1 MKHLVRYNPAHT
13 LSPAMRAVA
22 PLLLCFLL
30 VSRLIP
36 LPAETARMPLDEIR
50 AGMVGT
56 GITVFQGTT
65 REQFNVEI
73 LGVLTN
79 VMGPQRDLIVARLTG
94 GPLAQT
100 GVIQGMSGSP
110 IYIDERLIGAVSYSL
125 GSFSTDT
132 IAGITPIEEMV
143 ATDRHAGSVAR
154 SRPQI
159 QQLPTS
165 EHEIPTLV
173 RRVVNLARPF
183 AHRPT
188 DVRALSGLQLTD
200 ARRLGPLL
208 QPIGTPLILS
218 GFTPDLQR
226 ILLSAFNSG
235 GLTAAVGG
243 VMIGENQTDGAV
255 ELLQAG
261 DAIGASLIR
270 GDLTMAGTGTVTMVD
285 GNRVYAFGHPFYNLG
300 PSRFPMTR
308 AHITTLLPSLAI
320 SSKLAS
326 IGEVLGTI
334 DQDRS
339 TGIYGSFGPGP
350 TMVPVRMSFESADRA
365 LQQTFNF
372 EIIEDT
378 IFTPLLT
385 FTIALNTFST
395 WARNVGPSTFE
406 ISTTAHIKD
415 HADIQF
421 DDIYSGE
428 SAAVLAASSI
438 ANPLVSLFQSE
449 LGAVEIERIDVS
461 VSTVEESRRATL
473 ERAWI
478 NTTQLRA
485 GSEAELKLVI
495 KGSDGEEL
503 VETVAVQIPNYATG
517 TLTIEVSD
525 APTLTALESQSGNGL
540 TNAETLDQLIRQL
553 NRMRRNNRLYV
564 RLLQSQPGVSD
575 RGEALPALPAS
586 VLAVVEG
593 NQQGGV
599 VGRLREVVLG
609 EWELLG
615 DYSVSGNRRLPFSLD
630 K

>member
-1 MKHLVRYNPAHT
+1 
-13 LSPAMRAVA
+13 MRAVA
-22 PLLLCFLL
+22 PLLFVFLL
-30 VSRLIP
+30 ISSLIP

-56 GITVFQGTT
+56 GLTVFQGTT
-65 REQFNVEI
+65 RDQFNVEI

-79 VMGPQRDLIVARLTG
+79 VMGPQRNLIVARLTG

-125 GSFSTDT
+125 GSFSTDA

-143 ATDRHAGSVAR
+143 ATDEHAHSVAR
-154 SRPQI
+154 SRPQF
-159 QQLPTS
+159 QRLPTS
-165 EHEIPTLV
+165 EHEIPTLI
-173 RRVVNLARPF
+173 RRVFNLVEPF
-183 AHRPT
+183 AQRAT
-188 DVRALSGLQLTD
+188 DVRALSGLPFTD
-200 ARRLGPLL
+200 ASRLGPLL

-226 ILLSAFNSG
+226 ILLSAFNTG
-235 GLTAAVGG
+235 GLTATVGG
-243 VMIGENQTDGAV
+243 VVIGETQTESAG
-255 ELLQAG
+255 EPLQAG

-270 GDLTMAGTGTVTMVD
+270 GDLTMAGTGTVTMVEGD
-285 GNRVYAFGHPFYNLG
+285 RVYAFGHPFYNLG
-300 PSRFPMTR
+300 PTRFPMTR
-308 AHITTLLPSLAI
+308 AHVTTLLPSLAI

-334 DQDRS
+334 DQDRA

-350 TMVPVRMSFESADRA
+350 TMVPVRMSFESPNRDIHR
-365 LQQTFNF
+365 TFNF
-372 EIIEDT
+372 EIVEDT

-385 FTIALNTFST
+385 FTTALNTFST

-406 ISTTAHIKD
+406 VSATAHIRNND
-415 HADIQF
+415 DIRF

-428 SAAVLAASSI
+428 AAAVLAASSI

-461 VSTVEESRRATL
+461 VTTIEESRSATL

-478 NTTQLRA
+478 DTAQPRA
-485 GSEAELKLVI
+485 GSEIELKLVI
-495 KGSDGEEL
+495 ERSDGEQL

-517 TLTIEVSD
+517 ALTIEVSD
-525 APTLTALESQSGNGL
+525 APTLTALESQSSNGL
-540 TNAETLDQLIRQL
+540 ANAETLDQLIREL
-553 NRMRRNNRLYV
+553 NRIRRNNRLYV

-575 RGEALPALPAS
+575 RGELLPALPAS

-593 NQQGGV
+593 NQHGGV
-599 VGRLREVVLG
+599 IGRLREAILG
-609 EWELLG
+609 EWELSG